1 MADSAIPQRRTG
13 RFELYKTTAEQDGDE
28 ARKQH
33 GYPRSEVSAL

>member
-13 RFELYKTTAEQDGDE
+13 RFELCKSTAEHDGDE

-33 GYPRSEVSAL
+33 GYPTSDVSAL

>member
-13 RFELYKTTAEQDGDE
+13 RFELYKPTAEHDADE
-28 ARKQH
+28 GRKQH